1 MKFRSISIAVT
12 MLLSLSLFGIPYK
25 SDAFEIT
32 YFYVYADTDYGS
44 GANATAYV
52 NTDEDIVCIQWFVDD
67 VYSHTTHYGAGTRFA
82 SEIFRFTGHIK
93 GNKHK
98 ITAEAW
104 LDPDVCMPATPKSD
118 TFRVYKPIYLRQ
130 QGENTGARGYVE
142 ISSFYYDGSHIIM
155 SSYAYA
161 RNPINNPKAQDPDEN
176 PLQVLAWFRTQEY
189 PAPDGAAGNEHRDT
203 KDPEIIKV
211 GKVSK
216 TYTPGPFTD
225 PQAWAGGGAPFD
237 RHVGSLKGRT
247 VYYNAHTHLTVSTT
261 KGRAIPADHWEVDT
275 REQTDTA
282 AVTFT
287 GADGP

>member
-1 MKFRSISIAVT
+1 MKTLKLTSIA
-12 MLLSLSLFGIPYK
+12 LAICSLFLFGIPQK

-32 YFYVYADTDYGS
+32 YFYVYPDTDYGG
-44 GANATAYV
+44 GANATTYV
-52 NTDEDIVCIQWFVDD
+52 NTDEDIVCVRWSVDD

-98 ITAEAW
+98 ITAEVW
-104 LDPDVCMPATPKSD
+104 FWDGNNCVSD
-118 TFRVYKPIYLRQ
+118 TDSYTFRVYKPIYLRQ

-161 RNPINNPKAQDPDEN
+161 RNPRNNPKAKDPDDN

-189 PAPDGAAGNEHRDT
+189 PAPDGAAGKEHRDT

-216 TYTPGPFTD
+216 TYTPGPNTD
-225 PQAWAGGGAPFD
+225 PEEWAGGGAPFD
-237 RHVGSLKGRT
+237 REVGDLGDRK
-247 VYYNAHTHLTVSTT
+247 VYYNAHTHLVVSTT
-261 KGRAIPADHWEVDT
+261 KGRPLQADHWEVDT